1 MPRAQIFEFHDLSWF
16 PHNWRN
22 YLTEFITCYI
32 RLFNPYGSLAPRL
45 KSLLE
50 KLGCRQLVDLC
61 SGASGPV
68 LHMQEMLSE
77 GEKYGV
83 EVTLTDKYP
92 NAEVFRQAAAQRPG
106 KVNGLEHPVD
116 AMEVPAD
123 LRGFRTL
130 FASLHHFPPDA
141 ARGILADAARRGE
154 GIGVF
159 EFTER
164 RLQAFLVMLLAPV
177 MVLLL
182 TPLVRPFRWS
192 RLLWTYL
199 IPVMPLVALW
209 DGQVSNMRTYSL
221 AELKELTRSIAADG
235 YRWEVGQ
242 VSYFPR
248 LRATY
253 LFGYP
258 ATAEQAADD

>member
-1 MPRAQIFEFHDLSWF
+1 MERAQLFEFHDLSWF
-16 PHNWRN
+16 PQSWRN
-22 YLTEFITCYI
+22 FLTEFIACYI
-32 RLFNPYGSLAPRL
+32 RMFNPYGSLAPRL

-50 KLGCRQLVDLC
+50 KLECRQLVDLC

-68 LHMQEMLSE
+68 LHMQELLSQ
-77 GEKYGV
+77 GEKYEV
-83 EVTLTDKYP
+83 EVTLTDKFP
-92 NAEVFRQAAAQRPG
+92 NAQAFRQAAAKRPG
-106 KVNGLEHPVD
+106 RVQGREDSVN
-116 AMEVPAD
+116 AMDVPAE

-130 FASLHHFPPDA
+130 FASLHHFPPAA
-141 ARGILADAARRGE
+141 ARGILADAARRRE

-164 RLQAFLVMLLAPV
+164 RFQAFLVMLLAPV

-182 TPLVRPFRWS
+182 TPFVRPFRWD

-221 AELKELTRSIAADG
+221 AELKELTGGLEADG
-235 YRWEVGQ
+235 YTWEVGQ
-242 VSYFPR
+242 VGYLPR

-258 ATAEQAADD
+258 AEQQAAQD

>member
-1 MPRAQIFEFHDLSWF
+1 MKRAQLFEFHDLSGF

-22 YLTEFITCYI
+22 FLTEFITCYI
-32 RLFNPYGSLAPRL
+32 RLFNPYGALAPRL
-45 KSLLE
+45 KSLLAR
-50 KLGCRQLVDLC
+50 LGCRQVVDLC

-68 LHMQEMLSE
+68 LHMQELLTD
-77 GEKYGV
+77 GEQYGV

-92 NAEVFRQAAAQRPG
+92 NAQAFRQAAARRPG
-106 KVNGLEHPVD
+106 QVNGVEESVD
-116 AMEVPAD
+116 ALAVPAE

-130 FASLHHFPPDA
+130 FASLHHFPPA
-141 ARGILADAARRGE
+141 LARRILEDAARRRE

-182 TPLVRPFRWS
+182 TPFVRPFRWS
-192 RLLWTYL
+192 RLLWTYV

-221 AELKELTRSIAADG
+221 GELRELTQSIEADG
-235 YRWEVGQ
+235 YRWEAGQ
-242 VSYFPR
+242 VGYFPR

-258 ATAEQAADD
+258 AAAEPASDD

>member
-1 MPRAQIFEFHDLSWF
+1 MKRAQLFEFHDLSGF

-22 YLTEFITCYI
+22 FLTDFLACYI
-32 RLFNPYGSLAPRL
+32 RMFNPYGSLTPRL

-50 KLGCRQLVDLC
+50 KLGCRRLVDLC
-61 SGASGPV
+61 SGASGPA
-68 LHMQEMLSE
+68 LHVQELLSHRLN
-77 GEKYGV
+77 YDV

-92 NAEVFRQAAAQRPG
+92 NAEAFRQAAAKRPG
-106 KVNGLEHPVD
+106 RVNGLEHPVD
-116 AMEVPAD
+116 ALAVPSE

-130 FASLHHFPPDA
+130 FASLHHFPPPMA
-141 ARGILADAARRGE
+141 QRILADAARRRE

-164 RLQAFLVMLLAPV
+164 RVHAFLVMLLAPV

-182 TPLVRPFRWS
+182 TPFVRPFRWD
-192 RLLWTYL
+192 RLLWTYI
-199 IPVMPLVALW
+199 IPIMPLVALW

-221 AELKELTRSIAADG
+221 AELKELTRSIEADG
-235 YRWEVGQ
+235 YTWEVGQ

-258 ATAEQAADD
+258 AEQPAGQD